1 MPKAKTPES
10 DEARERAL
18 KSLDEQL
25 KAFEAQRAPEATPY
39 GETQGIGE
47 GYRLLAGMIGGVLGG
62 VGLGWFVDRV
72 AHTSPIGLICGLLIG
87 AVVSI
92 VGAVVSA
99 TRMSDRAATRSGLV
113 PPAKVAK
120 DLADEDDE

>member
-1 MPKAKTPES
+1 MPKATTPEL

-25 KAFEAQRAPEATPY
+25 KAFEVQRAPKATPF

-62 VGLGWFVDRV
+62 VGLGWFVDHI
-72 AHTSPIGLICGLLIG
+72 AHTSPIGLISGLLIG

-92 VGAVVSA
+92 VGAVISA
-99 TRMSDRAATRSGLV
+99 TRMSDRAAAQSGPV
-113 PPAKVAK
+113 PPA
-120 DLADEDDE
+120 LTGEDDE